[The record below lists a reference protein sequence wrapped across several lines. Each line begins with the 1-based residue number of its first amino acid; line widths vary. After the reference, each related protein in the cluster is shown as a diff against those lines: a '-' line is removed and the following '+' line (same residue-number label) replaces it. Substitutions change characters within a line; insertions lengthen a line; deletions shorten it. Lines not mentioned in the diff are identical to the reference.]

1 MLKFGIE
8 GKLSKN
14 DRTYQSQ
21 IYFST
26 PQTLENDLNE
36 ELINQIV
43 LVVLDEAHKG
53 VGDYAYANIV
63 KQLSYKTRIIALS
76 ATPGNNIE

>member
-1 MLKFGIE
+1 
-8 GKLSKN
+8 
-14 DRTYQSQ
+14 
-21 IYFST
+21 
-26 PQTLENDLNE
+26 
-36 ELINQIV
+36 LINQII